1 MVAAD
6 EGSRRRDFLQ
16 YALSLMRAHNSE
28 HSDALPVLDVAA
40 MKHIAY
46 VFDALVYY
54 MRSGN
59 EVLAASSQ
67 ATPQDD
73 PQVWP
78 LPQFFSVCF
87 V

>member
-59 EVLAASSQ
+59 EVLAASQ
-67 ATPQDD
+67 ATPHDD
-73 PQVWP
+73 QVWP
-78 LPQFFSVCF
+78 LPLFFSVSF
-87 V
+87 L